1 MLQPQLA
8 VLMPNPTAAIMAQAS
23 TAQLKEYLLGFT
35 AEAALMALDELI
47 RRGEDGSAVVQQLE
61 DDLQPSLDRGMAM
74 TSCRELIA
82 ILKAHLTDS

>member
-1 MLQPQLA
+1 
-8 VLMPNPTAAIMAQAS
+8 MPNPTAAIMAQAS

-35 AEAALMALDELI
+35 AEAAVMALDELI
-47 RRGEDGSAVVQQLE
+47 RRGEDGSSVVQQLE

>member
-1 MLQPQLA
+1 
-8 VLMPNPTAAIMAQAS
+8 MPNPTAAIMAQAS

-35 AEAALMALDELI
+35 AEAAVMALDELI

-82 ILKAHLTDS
+82 ILKALLTDS

>member
-35 AEAALMALDELI
+35 AEAAVMALDELI
-47 RRGEDGSAVVQQLE
+47 HRGEDGSAVVQQLE

>member
-1 MLQPQLA
+1 
-8 VLMPNPTAAIMAQAS
+8 MPNPTAAIMAQAS

-35 AEAALMALDELI
+35 AEAAVMALDELI
-47 RRGEDGSAVVQQLE
+47 RRGEDGSAVVQQLQ

-74 TSCRELIA
+74 TSCCELIA

>member
-1 MLQPQLA
+1 
-8 VLMPNPTAAIMAQAS
+8 MPNPTAAIMAQAS

>member
-1 MLQPQLA
+1 
-8 VLMPNPTAAIMAQAS
+8 MPNPTAAIMAQAS

-35 AEAALMALDELI
+35 AEAAVMALDELI

>member
-1 MLQPQLA
+1 
-8 VLMPNPTAAIMAQAS
+8 MPNPTAAIMAQAS

-35 AEAALMALDELI
+35 AEAAVMALDELI

-82 ILKAHLTDS
+82 ILKAHLTDR

>member
-1 MLQPQLA
+1 
-8 VLMPNPTAAIMAQAS
+8 MPNPTAAIMAQAS

-35 AEAALMALDELI
+35 AEAAVMALDELI
-47 RRGEDGSAVVQQLE
+47 RRGEDGVAVVQQLE

>member
-1 MLQPQLA
+1 
-8 VLMPNPTAAIMAQAS
+8 MPNPTAAIMAQAS

-35 AEAALMALDELI
+35 AEAAVMALDELI

-82 ILKAHLTDS
+82 ILKAHLTNS

>member
-1 MLQPQLA
+1 
-8 VLMPNPTAAIMAQAS
+8 MPNPTAAIMAQAS

-35 AEAALMALDELI
+35 AEAAVMALDELI
-47 RRGEDGSAVVQQLE
+47 RRGEDGAAVVQQLE
-61 DDLQPSLDRGMAM
+61 NDLQPSLDRGMAM

>member
-1 MLQPQLA
+1 
-8 VLMPNPTAAIMAQAS
+8 MPNPTAAIMAQAS

-35 AEAALMALDELI
+35 AEAAVMALDELI
-47 RRGEDGSAVVQQLE
+47 HRGEDGSAVVQQLE